1 MTHQNEAVPAGAPAT
16 PEGSVEASAELPP
29 VTAEAVAEG
38 RRRSRVLARFL
49 ASNQV
54 RWGIGIVLLT
64 GLLAV
69 FGGLLAP
76 HPPTEPITTPYAPP
90 GGGLLLGSDQL
101 GRDVFS
107 RVLAGGAQLAWMAPL
122 SAVLSVGIGAAVGMT
137 AAYYRGWTDM
147 ILMRIMD
154 VLLAFPGLLMALM
167 FVSVFGPSRP
177 LLVILVTLAL
187 IPGVA
192 RVIRGAALPICEREF
207 VLWARSVGIPGRKM
221 ISREILPNVTSPL
234 LVELG
239 VRLMWAVGILAS
251 ISFIGYGIQP
261 PTPDWGL
268 MVSENRSGLTTQP
281 WAVIA
286 PIVMIALFTIGGNL
300 IAEGGARVIARTE
313 GK

>member
-1 MTHQNEAVPAGAPAT
+1 MTLQNESPSAP
-16 PEGSVEASAELPP
+16 VEQ
-29 VTAEAVAEG
+29 G
-38 RRRSRVLARFL
+38 RRKSRALTRFL

-54 RWGIGIVLLT
+54 RWGIALVVLT
-64 GLLAV
+64 ALLAF

-76 HPPTEPITTPYAPP
+76 YSPTEPVGRPYQPP
-90 GGGLLLGSDQL
+90 GDGLLLGTDQI
-101 GRDVFS
+101 GRDVLS
-107 RVLAGGAQLAWMAPL
+107 RVLSGGFHLAWMAPL
-122 SAVLSVGIGAAVGMT
+122 SAVLSVVIGAGVGMA
-137 AAYYRGWTDM
+137 AAYYRGWTDT

-167 FVSVFGPSRP
+167 FVSMLGPSP
-177 LLVILVTLAL
+177 ALLVSLVVLAL

-192 RVIRGAALPICEREF
+192 RVIRGAAVPICNREF
-207 VLWARSVGIPGRKM
+207 VLWARAVGIPGRRM
-221 ISREILPNVTSPL
+221 IVREILPNITSPL

-268 MVSENRSGLTTQP
+268 MVSENRTGLATQP
-281 WAVIA
+281 LAVLA
-286 PIVMIALFTIGGNL
+286 PIVMIVLFTVGGNL

-313 GK
+313 GN

>member
-1 MTHQNEAVPAGAPAT
+1 MTQQNE
-16 PEGSVEASAELPP
+16 
-29 VTAEAVAEG
+29 VAEVAATTPRG
-38 RRRSRVLARFL
+38 TSRALARFL
-49 ASNQV
+49 ASKQV
-54 RWGIGIVLLT
+54 RWGIGLVVVT
-64 GLLAV
+64 ALLAV
-69 FGGLLAP
+69 FGRLLAP
-76 HPPTEPITTPYAPP
+76 YEPTDPITTPYAPP
-90 GGGLLLGSDQL
+90 GNGLLLGSDQL

-107 RVLAGGAQLAWMAPL
+107 RVLSGGLYLAWMAPL
-122 SAVLSVGIGAAVGMT
+122 SAVLSVGIGAAVGMI
-137 AAYYRGWTDM
+137 AAYYQGWADT

-167 FVSVFGPSRP
+167 FVSVLGPSP
-177 LLVILVTLAL
+177 ALLVCLVVLAL

-192 RVIRGAALPICEREF
+192 RVIRGAADPICQREF
-207 VLWARSVGIPGRKM
+207 VLWAQSVGIPGRKL
-221 ISREILPNVTSPL
+221 IVREILPNITSPL

-268 MVSENRSGLTTQP
+268 MVSENRTGLATQP
-281 WAVIA
+281 WAVLA
-286 PIVMIALFTIGGNL
+286 PIVMIVLFTVGGNL

>member
-1 MTHQNEAVPAGAPAT
+1 MTQQNDVLPAPA
-16 PEGSVEASAELPP
+16 PAPGSRP
-29 VTAEAVAEG
+29 
-38 RRRSRVLARFL
+38 RSRVLARFL

-54 RWGIGIVLLT
+54 RWGIGLVVLT
-64 GLLAV
+64 TLLAC

-76 HPPTEPITTPYAPP
+76 FSPTDPVTTPYAPP

-101 GRDVFS
+101 GRDVLS
-107 RVLAGGAQLAWMAPL
+107 RVLAGGVSLAWMAPL
-122 SAVLSVGIGAAVGMT
+122 SAVLSVAIGAAVGLT
-137 AAYYRGWTDM
+137 AAFTGGWTET
-147 ILMRIMD
+147 ILMRAMD
-154 VLLAFPGLLMALM
+154 VLLAFPGILMALM
-167 FVSVFGPSRP
+167 FVSVFGPSP
-177 LLVILVTLAL
+177 WLLVTLVVLAL

-192 RVIRGAALPICEREF
+192 RVIRGAARPVCEREF
-207 VLWARSVGIPGRKM
+207 VLWARSVGIPAGRM
-221 ISREILPNVTSPL
+221 IVREVLPNITSPL

-268 MVSENRSGLTTQP
+268 MVSENRTGLATQP
-281 WAVIA
+281 WAVLA
-286 PIVMIALFTIGGNL
+286 PIVMIVLFTVGGNL